1 MTKETRE
8 HRLMVRIGPTEL
20 AMLEA
25 LADREKL
32 SVSEATRHMIRRVYA
47 EHFGTKVPK
56 PSRKG

>member
-1 MTKETRE
+1 
-8 HRLMVRIGPTEL
+8 MVRIGPTEL